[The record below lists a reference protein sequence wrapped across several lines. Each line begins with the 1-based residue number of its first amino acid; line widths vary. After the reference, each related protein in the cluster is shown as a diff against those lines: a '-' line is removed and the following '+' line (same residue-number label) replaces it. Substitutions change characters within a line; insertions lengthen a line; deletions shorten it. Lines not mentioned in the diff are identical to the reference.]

1 MKKILCILF
10 ILLLLPGMSQKAY
23 AEDGHIIM
31 KDGGTDYS
39 SNETYQELDED
50 LDRIEENYDIAIYF
64 VYDDTIE
71 NSESGVSSYAKD
83 FLNRHLNATNSV
95 VMVIAKNY
103 YTVKA
108 NGPQADLVTKE
119 AQKLFELYN
128 NASSRYDGIKD
139 YYQYIVKIIN
149 EASYSSGAPRV
160 SGKPRVYDGAG
171 LLSSDEAASLTKK
184 LNELSDKHKIDILV
198 LTSDSLGG
206 MDVDDYADD
215 FYDYNGYRND
225 GVLLFISM
233 STSEMYI
240 STKGKGT
247 DYITDYGIDYI
258 FDQISGSLSSGRFY
272 DAFVKYA
279 DQTDKLIK
287 EAENGSV
294 IDVDN
299 KPKSTFGPANV
310 GISAIVGLISS
321 LISALILKGQMR
333 NVHYERYAGNYVVDN
348 SFHLTGMSDML
359 VNRHV
364 SRTPRHRNNDSSGH
378 SPTHFSGG
386 GSHTHTS
393 SSGSS
398 HGGHGRH
405 F

>member
-1 MKKILCILF
+1 MKKILCILSA
-10 ILLLLPGMSQKAY
+10 ILLLLGMSQRVY

-39 SNETYQELDED
+39 SYETYQELNED
-50 LDRIEENYDIAIYF
+50 LEEIEKNYDIAIYF
-64 VYDDTIE
+64 IYDDSID
-71 NSESGVSSYAKD
+71 NSENGVSSYAKD
-83 FLNRHLNATNSV
+83 FLNRHLGAKNTV
-95 VMVIAKNY
+95 VMVISKNY
-103 YTVKA
+103 YTVKTD
-108 NGPQADLVTKE
+108 GPQSGLVSKD

-128 NASSRYDGIKD
+128 NAASRYDGIKAF
-139 YYQYIVKIIN
+139 YQYVVKIIN
-149 EASYSSGAPRV
+149 EETYVSGAPRV

-171 LLSSDEAASLTKK
+171 LLSSDEVSSLTRK
-184 LNELSDKHKIDILV
+184 LKDLSSRHNMDILV
-198 LTSDSLGG
+198 LTSDTLNG
-206 MDVDDYADD
+206 MDTDDYADD
-215 FYDYNGYRND
+215 FYDYNGYKDD

-240 STKGKGT
+240 STKGRGT

-258 FDQISGSLSSGRFY
+258 FDQISTDLSSGRFY
-272 DAFVKYA
+272 EAFEKYA

-287 EAENGSV
+287 EAENGNV
-294 IDVDN
+294 VDVDN
-299 KPKSTFGPANV
+299 KPKSFGAVNV
-310 GISAIVGLISS
+310 GISAITGLISS
-321 LISALILKGQMR
+321 LITALVLKGQMR
-333 NVHYERYAGNYVVDN
+333 NVHYERYAGNYVADN
-348 SFHLTGMSDML
+348 SFHITGMSDML

-364 SRTPRHRNNDSSGH
+364 SRTPRSRNNDTSGH

-398 HGGHGRH
+398 HGGHGSH